1 MELDPARDPVE
12 SDEEGFEI
20 SETNTDVFPN
30 NFGVYSEHATAALCP
45 FDSILHKIRGSES
58 KTLFGVD

>member
-1 MELDPARDPVE
+1 MSPIKFGSASRILLGATWIGIGV
-12 SDEEGFEI
+12 
-20 SETNTDVFPN
+20 